1 MADESMEVPGAA
13 AMAAQMPA
21 DEVDPKKVVGDWMN
35 RIHASESVVDDL
47 KIQWQKNVR
56 AYMGKTLPGVP
67 RDHVVNVPLEFSY
80 VEQKKSQ
87 LVFQVPEV
95 HLKPKNPTSAPA
107 VPVFQAAVNHELGEE
122 NADAATL
129 IDEVATDVLLCGIAA
144 SKIGY
149 VSEIRTRPMP
159 VMQPAP
165 PDPMTG
171 ATPVDPQTQQPAMVQ
186 AQQPVVGPDGM
197 LQMGPDGQP
206 VMEPA
211 FRDEEYLAHE
221 EYFWEE
227 FPTEDLLL
235 PVDFVGSN
243 FDRAA
248 WLGMKFVM
256 DFTSAKKAYN
266 LPDDFAATIQTPR
279 ETLSSAERPTRDGG
293 ALKQVEGYEI
303 WYKAAVFAPEEDP
316 LPKQLKLLVLIKGH
330 DTPVKHENS
339 PYQWFGDGQ
348 DGRPNDGK
356 LHGMEG
362 FPIHPL
368 TLRYL
373 PGSPYPVSDVG
384 IARPLS
390 EEISVGRT
398 QMVQFRDRSIPMRWY
413 DRTQLTPET
422 LAKIER
428 GEIMANIGVDG
439 NGTELFGMIALQQFP
454 RDNYQF
460 YEIGTKD
467 LRETWAIRPA
477 TVETEGRT
485 ATEVRD
491 ATAVSDVRLDK
502 ERTQFLRWF
511 TTGAAKL
518 ASLLQQFKDDAAFVE
533 IVGADG
539 QKALQSW
546 DRKAVQGEFVFTAKP
561 DSALRLDADV
571 ERRQAANLYNLI
583 GRDPNVRRTELLKAL
598 LTKHNLDPE
607 KIVVET
613 PPAEPKP
620 EPPKISLALK
630 GEDLVNPQVLGILA
644 QLGIEIMPP
653 IDPMTGQPVPKP
665 PQPQQASPAQPMQ
678 APHPGAV
685 PQAEPINKHQLRGGG
700 APTVN

>member
-1 MADESMEVPGAA
+1 MADESMTADDAALAGALPDDDG
-13 AMAAQMPA
+13 Q
-21 DEVDPKKVVGDWMN
+21 KLVGDWMN
-35 RIHASESVVDDL
+35 RINASQSVVDDL

-56 AYMGKTLPGVP
+56 AYMGKVLPGTP
-67 RDHVVNVPLEFSY
+67 RDHTVSVPLEYSY

-87 LVFQVPEV
+87 LLFQVPEV
-95 HLKPKNPTSAPA
+95 HLKPKNPESAAA
-107 VPVFQAAVNHELGEE
+107 VPTFQAGLNHELGEE
-122 NADAATL
+122 NIDAPTL

-149 VSEIRTRPMP
+149 LADVRTRQVP

-165 PDPMTG
+165 PDPTTLLVPLDEQTG
-171 ATPVDPQTQQPAMVQ
+171 EPLQVQ
-186 AQQPVVGPDGM
+186 AQKPVAGPDGM
-197 LQMGPDGQP
+197 LQFGEDGQP
-206 VMEPA
+206 VTEPA
-211 FRDEEYLAHE
+211 FENQEYLAYE
-221 EYFWEE
+221 EFFWQE
-227 FPTEDLLL
+227 FPTEDLLI
-235 PVDFVGSN
+235 PVDFVGSR

-256 DFTSAKKAYN
+256 DFAQAKKAYK

-279 ETLSSAERPTRDGG
+279 ETLSSGERPTRDGG

-303 WYKAAVFAPEEDP
+303 WLKAEVFAPEEHP
-316 LPKQLKLLVLIKGH
+316 LPKQIKRLVLIKGH
-330 DTPVKHENS
+330 DTPVVYENS
-339 PYQWFGDGQ
+339 PYQWIGDGQ
-348 DGRPNDGK
+348 EGRPNDGK

-368 TLRYL
+368 TLRFL
-373 PGSPYPVSDVG
+373 PGSAYPVSDVG
-384 IARPLS
+384 IARPIS
-390 EEISVGRT
+390 EEISLGRT
-398 QMVQFRDRSIPMRWY
+398 QMIQFRDRALPLRWY
-413 DRTQLTPET
+413 DRTQLTPEI

-439 NGTELFGMIALQQFP
+439 NGNELFGIIALPQFP
-454 RDNYQF
+454 RDNF
-460 YEIGTKD
+460 EFNEIGTKD
-467 LRETWAIRPA
+467 LQQTWAIRPA
-477 TVETEGRT
+477 TVEPEGRT

-491 ATAVSDVRLDK
+491 ASAVSDVRLDK
-502 ERTQFLRWF
+502 ERTKFLRWF
-511 TTGAAKL
+511 TGGAAKV
-518 ASLLQQFKDDAAFVE
+518 ASLIQQFKDDAGFVE

-539 QKALQSW
+539 AKTLQAW
-546 DRKAVQGEFVFTAKP
+546 DRKAVQGEFVYTAKP

-571 ERRQAANLYNLI
+571 ERRQALNLYNQL
-583 GRDPNVRRTELLKAL
+583 GKDPNVRRTELLKSV
-598 LTKHNLDPE
+598 LTKFNMDPS

-653 IDPMTGQPVPKP
+653 IDPATGQPVPTP
-665 PQPQQASPAQPMQ
+665 PQPPQ
-678 APHPGAV
+678 PGAAPPV
-685 PQAEPINKHQLRGGG
+685 QPHQGAMPRMEPINQHALRGKD

>member
-1 MADESMEVPGAA
+1 MAEEQIAA
-13 AMAAQMPA
+13 TEDAPPNP
-21 DEVDPKKVVGDWMN
+21 VDGETLVGEWMN
-35 RIHASESVVDDL
+35 RIKASESVVDQL
-47 KIQWQKNVR
+47 KVGWQKNVR
-56 AYMGKTLPGVP
+56 AYMGKVLDVVP
-67 RDHVVNVPLEFSY
+67 RDHAVNVPLEYSY

-95 HLKPKNPTSAPA
+95 HLKPKNPASAGA
-107 VPVFQAAVNHELGEE
+107 VPTFQAAVNHELGAE
-122 NADAATL
+122 NADAPTL
-129 IDEVATDVLLCGIAA
+129 IDEMATDVLLCGIAA

-149 VSEIRTRPMP
+149 VAEIRTRKVP
-159 VMQPAP
+159 VMAP
-165 PDPMTG
+165 PDPLTG
-171 ATPVDPQTQQPAMVQ
+171 VPPTDPETGQPMQ
-186 AQQPVVGPDGM
+186 AQKPITTPDGM
-197 LQMGPDGQP
+197 LQFGPDGKP
-206 VMEPA
+206 VTEPA
-211 FRDEEYLAHE
+211 FKDEQYVAHE
-221 EYFWEE
+221 EYFWNE

-243 FDRAA
+243 FDRSA
-248 WLGMKFVM
+248 WLGMKFRM
-256 DFTSAKKAYN
+256 DFSQAKKELK

-279 ETLSSAERPTRDGG
+279 ETLSSDERPARDGG
-293 ALKQVEGYEI
+293 NLKEVEGYEI
-303 WYKAAVFAPEEDP
+303 WLKAAVFAPEDNP
-316 LPKQLKLLVLIKGH
+316 LPKQLKRLVIIKGH
-330 DTPVKHENS
+330 NTPVLYENS
-339 PYQWFGDGQ
+339 PYQWIGDGQ
-348 DGRPNDGK
+348 EGRPNDGK

-368 TLRYL
+368 TLRFL
-373 PGSPYPVSDVG
+373 PGSAYPVSDVG

-390 EEISVGRT
+390 EEISLGRT
-398 QMVQFRDRSIPMRWY
+398 QMVQFRDRALPMQWF
-413 DRTQLTPET
+413 DRTQLTPEIV
-422 LAKIER
+422 AKLER
-428 GEIMANIGVDG
+428 GEIMARIGLDGPGTDKIGV
-439 NGTELFGMIALQQFP
+439 IALPMFP

-460 YEIGTKD
+460 NEIGEKD
-467 LRETWAIRPA
+467 LRDTWAIRPA

-502 ERTQFLRWF
+502 ERTRFLRWF
-511 TTGAAKL
+511 TTGAAKF

-533 IVGADG
+533 IVGPDG
-539 QKALQSW
+539 QKALQAW
-546 DRKAVQGEFVFTAKP
+546 DRKAIQGEFVFTAKP

-598 LTKHNLDPE
+598 LTKHNMDPE

-613 PPAEPKP
+613 PPVEPKP

-630 GEDLVNPQVLGILA
+630 GEDLMNPQVLGILA

-665 PQPQQASPAQPMQ
+665 PQPSQAGAPGSAPPVQ

-685 PQAEPINKHQLRGGG
+685 PQAEQINKHQMRGG

>member
-1 MADESMEVPGAA
+1 
-13 AMAAQMPA
+13 
-21 DEVDPKKVVGDWMN
+21 
-35 RIHASESVVDDL
+35 
-47 KIQWQKNVR
+47 
-56 AYMGKTLPGVP
+56 
-67 RDHVVNVPLEFSY
+67 
-80 VEQKKSQ
+80 
-87 LVFQVPEV
+87 
-95 HLKPKNPTSAPA
+95 
-107 VPVFQAAVNHELGEE
+107 
-122 NADAATL
+122 
-129 IDEVATDVLLCGIAA
+129 
-144 SKIGY
+144 
-149 VSEIRTRPMP
+149 
-159 VMQPAP
+159 
-165 PDPMTG
+165 
-171 ATPVDPQTQQPAMVQ
+171 
-186 AQQPVVGPDGM
+186 
-197 LQMGPDGQP
+197 
-206 VMEPA
+206 MEPA

-221 EYFWEE
+221 SYFWEE
-227 FPTEDLLL
+227 FPTEDLLI

-256 DFTSAKKAYN
+256 DFTSAKKAYK
-266 LPDDFAATIQTPR
+266 LPEDFAATIQTPR

-316 LPKQLKLLVLIKGH
+316 LPKQLKVLVLIKGH
-330 DTPVKHENS
+330 DAPVKHENS

-390 EEISVGRT
+390 EEISLGRT
-398 QMVQFRDRSIPMRWY
+398 QMVQFRDRSIPMQWF
-413 DRTQLTPET
+413 DRTTLTPEIV
-422 LAKIER
+422 AKLDR
-428 GEIMANIGVDG
+428 GEIMARIGVDG
-439 NGTELFGMIALQQFP
+439 NGTEQMGVIALPQFP

-460 YEIGTKD
+460 NEIGEKD
-467 LRETWAIRPA
+467 MRDTWAIRPA

-491 ATAVSDVRLDK
+491 ASAVSDVRLDK
-502 ERTQFLRWF
+502 ERTKFLRWF
-511 TTGAAKL
+511 TSGASKL
-518 ASLLQQFKDDAAFVE
+518 ASLLQQFKDDAGFVE
-533 IVGADG
+533 IVGPDG
-539 QKALQSW
+539 KKGLQSW

-571 ERRQAANLYNLI
+571 ERRQIANLYNLV
-583 GRDPNVRRTELLKAL
+583 GRDQNARRDEILKVL
-598 LTKHNLDPE
+598 FQRHNMDPE
-607 KIVVET
+607 KMVAPT
-613 PPAEPKP
+613 PPPEPKP

-630 GEDLVNPQVLGILA
+630 AEDLSNPMVLGILA

-653 IDPMTGQPVPKP
+653 IDPMTGQPVPRP
-665 PQPQQASPAQPMQ
+665 PQASPAQPMQ

-685 PQAEPINKHQLRGGG
+685 PQAEPINKHQMRGGG

>member
-1 MADESMEVPGAA
+1 MADESMEVAGATA
-13 AMAAQMPA
+13 DVAQMPA
-21 DEVDPKKVVGDWMN
+21 DEVDPKKVVGEWMN

-47 KIQWQKNVR
+47 RLQWQKNVR
-56 AYMGKTLPGVP
+56 AYMGKVLPSVP
-67 RDHVVNVPLEFSY
+67 RDHTVNVPLEYSY

-107 VPVFQAAVNHELGEE
+107 VPIFQAAVNHELGEE

-165 PDPMTG
+165 PDPLTG
-171 ATPVDPQTQQPAMVQ
+171 APPMDPQTQQPAMVQ

-197 LQMGPDGQP
+197 LQIGPDGPMMEP
-206 VMEPA
+206 VM
-211 FRDEEYLAHE
+211 RDEPYLAHE
-221 EYFWEE
+221 SYFWEE
-227 FPTEDLLL
+227 FPTEDLLI

-243 FDRAA
+243 YDRAA
-248 WLGMKFVM
+248 WLGMRFVM
-256 DFTSAKKAYN
+256 DFASARKAYD
-266 LPDDFAATIQTPR
+266 LPPDFAATIQTPR

-316 LPKQLKLLVLIKGH
+316 LPKQLKVLVLIKGH
-330 DTPVKHENS
+330 DAPVRHENS

-368 TLRYL
+368 ALRFL
-373 PGSPYPVSDVG
+373 PGSAYPVSDVG

-390 EEISVGRT
+390 EEISLGRT
-398 QMVQFRDRSIPMRWY
+398 QRVQFRDRSIPMRWY
-413 DRTQLTPET
+413 DRTQLTQET
-422 LAKIER
+422 LAKLER
-428 GEIMANIGVDG
+428 GDIMSNIGLDG
-439 NGTELFGMIALQQFP
+439 NGAEQIGVVALQQFP

-460 YEIGTKD
+460 NEIGEKD
-467 LRETWAIRPA
+467 MRDTWAIRPA

-491 ATAVSDVRLDK
+491 ASAVSDVRLDK
-502 ERTQFLRWF
+502 ERTKFLRWF

-518 ASLLQQFKDDAAFVE
+518 ASLLQQFKDDAGFVE
-533 IVGADG
+533 IVGPDG
-539 QKALQSW
+539 QKALKAW
-546 DRKAVQGEFVFTAKP
+546 DRKAVQGEFVYTAKP

-620 EPPKISLALK
+620 EIKFSMAIKA
-630 GEDLVNPQVLGILA
+630 EDLQNPQVLGILA
-644 QLGIEIMPP
+644 QAGIEIIPP

-665 PQPQQASPAQPMQ
+665 PQPQQAGAASPVQ

-685 PQAEPINKHQLRGGG
+685 PTAEPINKHQMRGG

>member
-1 MADESMEVPGAA
+1 MADESMEPVGADVA
-13 AMAAQMPA
+13 AGQMPA
-21 DEVDPKKVVGDWMN
+21 DVADPKKIVGEWMN

-47 KIQWQKNVR
+47 KRQWQKNVR
-56 AYMGKTLPGVP
+56 AYMGKVLPAVP
-67 RDHVVNVPLEFSY
+67 RDHTVNVPLEYSY

-107 VPVFQAAVNHELGEE
+107 VPIFQAAVNHELGEE

-149 VSEIRTRPMP
+149 ISEIRTRPMP

-165 PDPMTG
+165 PDPLSG
-171 ATPVDPQTQQPAMVQ
+171 QPAIDPQTQQPAMVQ
-186 AQQPVVGPDGM
+186 AQRPAVGPDGM
-197 LQMGPDGQP
+197 LQIGPDGQP
-206 VMEPA
+206 VMEPV

-227 FPTEDLLL
+227 FPTEDLLI

-256 DFTSAKKAYN
+256 DFTQAKKAYG
-266 LPDDFAATIQTPR
+266 LPEDFAATIQTPR

-330 DTPVKHENS
+330 DAPVKHENS

-348 DGRPNDGK
+348 DNRPNDGK

-368 TLRYL
+368 ALRYL
-373 PGSPYPVSDVG
+373 PGSAYPVSDVG

-390 EEISVGRT
+390 EEISLGRT
-398 QMVQFRDRSIPMRWY
+398 QMIQFRDRSMPMRWY

-439 NGTELFGMIALQQFP
+439 NGNELFGVIALQQFP

-460 YEIGTKD
+460 NEIGEKD
-467 LRETWAIRPA
+467 MRDTWAIRPA

-491 ATAVSDVRLDK
+491 ASAVSDVRLDK
-502 ERTQFLRWF
+502 ERTKFLRWF
-511 TTGAAKL
+511 TAGAGKL
-518 ASLLQQFKDDAAFVE
+518 ASLLQQFKDDAGFVE
-533 IVGADG
+533 IVGPDG

-546 DRKAVQGEFVFTAKP
+546 DRKAVQGEFVYTAKP

-598 LTKHNLDPE
+598 VTKHNLDPE

-630 GEDLVNPQVLGILA
+630 GEDLMNPQVLGILA

-653 IDPMTGQPVPKP
+653 IDPMTGRPMQKPQQPAQAGAAQPV
-665 PQPQQASPAQPMQ
+665 QQ
-678 APHPGAV
+678 PHPGAV
-685 PQAEPINKHQLRGGG
+685 PQAEPINKHQMRGGG